1 LVLFFKK
8 ELLSLHDRAD
18 MQSFTKNFSA
28 IIFGATGGIGAAL
41 VAALEQ
47 NPACARVIPLS
58 RATTPRL
65 DIEDEASIAAAS
77 AALAPDGPY
86 ALMIDATGALTI
98 DGHAPEKRLADLDAT
113 RLLRAFA
120 INAIGP
126 ALLAKHFADLLPRQ
140 GRCVFATLSAR
151 VGSIGDNRL
160 GGWYGYRASKAALN
174 QLWTCAAIEIA
185 RKRPDA
191 LLLCLHPGTVATSLS
206 RPFVGDGGDAPS
218 LCAQRLLRVIEG
230 ATTTAKFLD
239 QNGNTVLW

>member
-1 LVLFFKK
+1 
-8 ELLSLHDRAD
+8 
-18 MQSFTKNFSA
+18 MQSFAKNFSA

-41 VAALEQ
+41 AAALEQ
-47 NPACARVIPLS
+47 DPSCTRVIALS
-58 RATTPRL
+58 RGTKPRV
-65 DIEDEASIAAAS
+65 DIENEASIAAAA
-77 AALAPDGPY
+77 AALAPEGPF

-98 DGHAPEKRLADLDAT
+98 DGNGPEKRLADLEAS

-120 INAIGP
+120 VNAIGP
-126 ALLAKHFADLLPRQ
+126 ALLAKHFTELLPRQ

-174 QLWTCAAIEIA
+174 QLWTCAASEVA

-206 RPFVGDGGDAPS
+206 QPFIGEARGDPPAA
-218 LCAQRLLRVIEG
+218 CAQRLLRVID
-230 ATTTAKFLD
+230 TAQHTANFLD